1 MLQREWTQIRKLYV
15 FRGAG
20 SGILL
25 PNRQRNAEIPGAAI
39 GVDGMDSANLR
50 YASRSRPTEIVVA
63 NLQARSVC

>member
-25 PNRQRNAEIPGAAI
+25 PNRQGNAEIPGAAI
-39 GVDGMDSANLR
+39 GVDGMGSTNLR
-50 YASRSRPTEIVVA
+50 YAILSRPTEIVVP
-63 NLQARSVC
+63 NL